1 MNKLI
6 FQEGGYPLHLDDLA
20 FLQDVATT
28 PLQSLISSWGDC
40 ILGGCEIIYD
50 KATSAHRW
58 SAGYIAYQGDVYR
71 VSEGKFDQVNQ
82 EDTFYWVFSK
92 TEVGSKVFEDGSEHN
107 TQAIYTAQLVSTR
120 HAPETGLYVADISLP
135 RLGVDFARSPRLSF
149 SYNGLGSLVSFKEL
163 SRYSGIL
170 TLCFEQ
176 TDAIPISGH
185 FGIFRLS
192 GINNMSGRYTFVGT
206 DMPPTNIDMVNGKLI
221 CRQTLG
227 EGFSRSHA
235 TLSHRT
241 YVSILIS
248 WDYEENNGAGAGIN
262 NNSSESGGQNL
273 PPRARDKDGGNT
285 FDRPKTPPRRR

>member
-20 FLQDVATT
+20 FLQDVATS

-40 ILGGCEIIYD
+40 VLGGCEIIYD

-71 VSEGKFDQVNQ
+71 VTEGKFDQVNQ

-107 TQAIYTAQLVSTR
+107 TQAIYTAQLASMR
-120 HAPETGLYVADISLP
+120 FAPEAGDYIADSNLP
-135 RLGVDFARSPRLSF
+135 RLGVDFARSPRLSY
-149 SYNGLGSLVSFKEL
+149 SYSGLGSVVNFKEL

-206 DMPPTNIDMVNGKLI
+206 DMPPTNIDVVNGKLI

-262 NNSSESGGQNL
+262 NNASESGAQNL
-273 PPRARDKDGGNT
+273 PPRAYDKDGGST
-285 FDRPKTPPRRR
+285 LDRPKTPRRGR